1 MRPAQLARTCVRD
14 RRRIANALSEI
25 GCSMLK
31 RMVRLRV
38 HVLMEHKGDHTGDA
52 RKRAL
57 LDQFEHWLLPASI
70 VLLGLALSFLWYVS
84 SEWHVSRRA
93 SPQTQF
99 ATMNDLPSQ
108 PLQLR
113 SAQHGLCTAEVTVES
128 WRRTRPPFE
137 ITLRS
142 RAKLDQGR
150 MRPAARAAD
159 HRIGRRGPTPIAAIG
174 RHGAPRRRRAQ
185 ATLIRT

>member
-1 MRPAQLARTCVRD
+1 MFIR
-14 RRRIANALSEI
+14 
-25 GCSMLK
+25 K

-108 PLQLR
+108 PLPTAKRPAWPLR
-113 SAQHGLCTAEVTVES
+113 RGSDCRELASNPT
-128 WRRTRPPFE
+128 PP
-137 ITLRS
+137 LRS
-142 RAKLDQGR
+142 RSDRVQSSIKVECVRRLALPIIGLAAEGQLPS
-150 MRPAARAAD
+150 RPLGATA
-159 HRIGRRGPTPIAAIG
+159 
-174 RHGAPRRRRAQ
+174 RHGAGGRR
-185 ATLIRT
+185 LL